1 MIRRA
6 IKRDSWQGPDLVDS
20 WMVTFTDLLTLLVTL
35 FVMLL
40 SMSALKSGR
49 VEPDHNTTWQPSVE
63 TPMWPADPT
72 QEDAD
77 LAPQQGI
84 GVVGARIVQHRMGL
98 SASGLVSGYELYHD
112 ARGLVLRFEGA
123 PMVTGGGIS
132 RAGKARL
139 ARLADYLVRSGQSIV
154 VTSVARNNADW
165 AQAAVDAERVARRL
179 IEVGVNPAQVVPV
192 ARVQPYPDDFS
203 VRRISGVEF
212 VFND

>member
-35 FVMLL
+35 FVLLL

-49 VEPDHNTTWQPSVE
+49 VEPDHNTSWQPSVE

-72 QEDAD
+72 QADAN

-84 GVVGARIVQHRMGL
+84 GVVGARIVQRRMGL
-98 SASGLVSGYELYHD
+98 SAAGLVSGYELYHD
-112 ARGLVLRFEGA
+112 ARGLVLRFEGV
-123 PMVTGGGIS
+123 PVVTGGGIS

-139 ARLADYLVRSGQSIV
+139 ERLADYLIRSGQPIS
-154 VTSVARNNADW
+154 VTSVADGHTGW
-165 AQAAVDAERVARRL
+165 AQAAVDAERVAQQL
-179 IEVGVNPAQVVPV
+179 IASGVNPAQVVTV

-203 VRRISGVEF
+203 IRRTSGVEF
-212 VFND
+212 VFGD